1 MKIRK
6 PTPAGAVLAG
16 VILVLSLALVPAAF
30 AGKGSGG
37 GSGGHP
43 GGGGG
48 GGGSSGGTVTGP
60 VMKVDNNGNGSPNW
74 GDTITFNVST
84 SATWPSV
91 EVDCVQNGALVYQ
104 GIVGFYPT
112 YAWSRDYTLQSY
124 SWTGGAADC
133 TARLYTTGKNG
144 SQQTLA
150 TLSFP
155 VGA

>member
-1 MKIRK
+1 MARK
-6 PTPAGAVLAG
+6 PTAARIAHAAAFLVLA
-16 VILVLSLALVPAAF
+16 LTLVPVAL
-30 AGKGSGG
+30 AGKGG
-37 GSGGHP
+37 GSKP
-43 GGGGG
+43 TGGGG
-48 GGGSSGGTVTGP
+48 GGGSTGGGSGLTGP
-60 VMKVDNNGNGSPNW
+60 VMVTDLNGNGSPNW

-91 EVDCVQNGALVYQ
+91 EVDCSQNGVLVYE

-112 YAWSRDYTLQSY
+112 YAWSRDFTLQS
-124 SWTGGAADC
+124 SLWTGGAADC
-133 TARLYTTGKNG
+133 TARLYTTGRNG